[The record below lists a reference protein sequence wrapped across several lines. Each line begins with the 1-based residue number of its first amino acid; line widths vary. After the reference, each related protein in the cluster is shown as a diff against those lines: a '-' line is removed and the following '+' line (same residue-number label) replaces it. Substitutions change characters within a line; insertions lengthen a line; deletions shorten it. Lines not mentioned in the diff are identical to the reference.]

1 MKEIDYDALCKNID
15 EMVNL
20 MEYDG
25 MRSPGKIKINAQT
38 LSYLLVLKKHYAELA
53 KPAKKAPTKEA

>member
-1 MKEIDYDALCKNID
+1 MKIIDYDAIRDNVD
-15 EMVNL
+15 EMINL

-38 LSYLLVLKKHYAELA
+38 LFYLLELKKHYA
-53 KPAKKAPTKEA
+53 KPIQIAKKAPKKEA

>member
-1 MKEIDYDALCKNID
+1 MKIIDYDALRKNID
-15 EMVNL
+15 EMINL

-38 LSYLLVLKKHYAELA
+38 LSYLLDLKRHYA
-53 KPAKKAPTKEA
+53 KPIQVAKKAPKKEA